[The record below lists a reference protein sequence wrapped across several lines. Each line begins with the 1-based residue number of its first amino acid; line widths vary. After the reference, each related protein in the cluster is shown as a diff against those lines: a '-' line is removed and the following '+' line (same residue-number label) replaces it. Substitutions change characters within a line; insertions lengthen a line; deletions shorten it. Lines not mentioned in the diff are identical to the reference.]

1 MRAGFVDRTDIPNG
15 LYIDDIENASQRNF
29 SSQPIGQ
36 SRILRRPSD
45 VELTTILNDHAFL
58 SIVGTLTSA
67 TFDTTVANGT
77 LLNIRDSSTGS
88 FTQISVTSSAT
99 LSRVQII
106 ADLNMAFKN
115 AKLGFIARLDAT
127 NHVVIDTVNGGP
139 LVSIEISATSP
150 SAAALHTVLGLS
162 VTAITGLS
170 VTDLRTATYPTSTTI
185 DVSSATI
192 EALST
197 FSSMTSSKKTIL
209 VDSIAESI
217 SPHLAETSL
226 VLLSF
231 VNGVL
236 GKASSASF
244 QPGGSRI
251 GLPTGPAIAI
261 LKDDGTTVFTI

>member
-1 MRAGFVDRTDIPNG
+1 MRAGFVNRTDIPNG
-15 LYIDDIENASQRNF
+15 LYIDDIENTSQRNF
-29 SSQPIGQ
+29 SSQPVGQ

-45 VELTTILNDHAFL
+45 TELVTVLDSYAFL
-58 SIVGTLTSA
+58 TIVSNLTSA
-67 TFDTTVANGT
+67 TFDTTIANGT

-99 LSRVQII
+99 LSRVQVV
-106 ADLNMAFKN
+106 ADLNLAFKN

-127 NHVVIDTVNGGP
+127 NHIVLDTVKCGP
-139 LVSIEISATSP
+139 STNIEISATLP

-162 VTAITGLS
+162 VAVITGLS
-170 VTDLRTATYPTSTTI
+170 IANLRSAVYPTSTTL

-197 FSSMTSSKKTIL
+197 FSSMESSKKTIL

-244 QPGGSRI
+244 QPGGPRI
-251 GLPTGPAIAI
+251 GLPVGPAIAI
-261 LKDDGTTVFTI
+261 LKDDGTTTFTI